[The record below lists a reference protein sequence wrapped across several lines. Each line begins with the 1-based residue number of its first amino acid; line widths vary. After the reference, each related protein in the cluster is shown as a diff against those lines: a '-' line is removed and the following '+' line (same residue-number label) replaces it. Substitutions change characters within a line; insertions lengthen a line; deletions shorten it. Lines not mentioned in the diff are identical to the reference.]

1 MTSAGFRSYNPG
13 SLHEAMTA
21 ATATWRRGR
30 QRRKA
35 QPVTSVSTP
44 KQLPALVSGQAGARP
59 ARALKDALAGIVGPS
74 PALAALRARLPLL
87 ARSQCS
93 VLITGET
100 GTGKDCVARALHEL
114 GERRA
119 GPMVSINC
127 AALPDTLLDSELFGY
142 ERGAFTGA
150 HAAYPGKISLA
161 SGGTLFLDE
170 IGDMPLHAQA
180 KLLRVLETREV
191 FPIGAMRSRHV
202 DVRIVAATH
211 CALEQAVR
219 KGTFRADLF
228 YRLNVARVELLPLRQ
243 RPEDVA
249 PLFEHF
255 AGQLNDAAGGAGPV
269 RVTPAAM
276 ALMQQH
282 DWPGNARELRNLVEA
297 AGLVFDGRPLDAGE
311 LPLSCIAAHDGNDES
326 SRVIEALE
334 RCEWNRTRAAEMLQ
348 WSRMTLYRKMKQFHI
363 APEPGRSA
371 RAP

>member
-1 MTSAGFRSYNPG
+1 MTPA
-13 SLHEAMTA
+13 
-21 ATATWRRGR
+21 
-30 QRRKA
+30 
-35 QPVTSVSTP
+35 SVP
-44 KQLPALVSGQAGARP
+44 KQLPARASATDRRP
-59 ARALKDALAGIVGPS
+59 VQQPKDALAGIVGPS
-74 PALAALRARLPLL
+74 ASLSALRMRLPML

-93 VLITGET
+93 VLVTGET

-114 GERRA
+114 GDRRA

-191 FPIGAMRSRHV
+191 FPIGALRSRHV

-219 KGTFRADLF
+219 GGLFRADLF

-255 AGQLNDAAGGAGPV
+255 ASQLDDGSGAGPV
-269 RVTPAAM
+269 RVTAPAM
-276 ALMQQH
+276 VLMQQH
-282 DWPGNARELRNLVEA
+282 GWPGNARELRNLVEA
-297 AGLVFDGRPLDAGE
+297 AGLVFDGRPLEPDE
-311 LPLSCIAAHDGNDES
+311 LPLSGATSLINDES

-334 RCEWNRTRAAEMLQ
+334 RCEWNRTRAAEMLH

-363 APEPGRSA
+363 APEPVRNA

>member
-1 MTSAGFRSYNPG
+1 MNLASA
-13 SLHEAMTA
+13 
-21 ATATWRRGR
+21 
-30 QRRKA
+30 
-35 QPVTSVSTP
+35 P
-44 KQLPALVSGQAGARP
+44 KQLPAQAPGQDARP
-59 ARALKDALAGIVGPS
+59 TRPLQDALGAIVGPS
-74 PALAALRARLPLL
+74 PSLCALRARLPML
-87 ARSQCS
+87 ARSNCS

-114 GERRA
+114 GERRS

-180 KLLRVLETREV
+180 KLLRVIETREV

-219 KGTFRADLF
+219 SGAFRADLF

-249 PLFEHF
+249 ALFEHF
-255 AGQLNDAAGGAGPV
+255 AGQLKDGAGPV
-269 RVTPAAM
+269 RVTPSAM

-297 AGLVFDGRPLDAGE
+297 AGLVFDGRPLEPAE
-311 LPLSCIAAHDGNDES
+311 LPLSRMTQPGGDES
-326 SRVIEALE
+326 SRVIAALE
-334 RCEWNRTRAAEMLQ
+334 RCDWNRTRAAEMLQ

-363 APEPGRSA
+363 APAPVHGA

>member
-1 MTSAGFRSYNPG
+1 MTPASAP
-13 SLHEAMTA
+13 T
-21 ATATWRRGR
+21 
-30 QRRKA
+30 
-35 QPVTSVSTP
+35 
-44 KQLPALVSGQAGARP
+44 QLPALASGTDSRAARST
-59 ARALKDALAGIVGPS
+59 KDALASIVGPS
-74 PALAALRARLPLL
+74 PSLSAMRERLPML

-114 GERRA
+114 SERRG

-127 AALPDTLLDSELFGY
+127 AALPDSLLDSELFGY

-219 KGTFRADLF
+219 KGMFRADLF

-249 PLFEHF
+249 PLFDHF
-255 AGQLNDAAGGAGPV
+255 AGQLKDGAGPV

-276 ALMQQH
+276 ARMRQH

-297 AGLVFDGRPLDAGE
+297 AGLVFDGRPLEPGE
-311 LPLSCIAAHDGNDES
+311 LPLFSMTQPVNDES
-326 SRVIEALE
+326 SRVIAALE

-363 APEPGRSA
+363 APEPVRNA

>member
-1 MTSAGFRSYNPG
+1 M
-13 SLHEAMTA
+13 
-21 ATATWRRGR
+21 
-30 QRRKA
+30 
-35 QPVTSVSTP
+35 
-44 KQLPALVSGQAGARP
+44 RP
-59 ARALKDALAGIVGPS
+59 LKDALAGIVGPS
-74 PALAALRARLPLL
+74 PSLCALRERLPML
-87 ARSQCS
+87 ARSNCS

-114 GERRA
+114 GERRS

-219 KGTFRADLF
+219 KGAFRADLF
-228 YRLNVARVELLPLRQ
+228 YRLNVARIELLPLRQ

-255 AGQLNDAAGGAGPV
+255 AGQLGEPPV
-269 RVTPAAM
+269 RITPSAM

-282 DWPGNARELRNLVEA
+282 DWPGNARELRNLVES
-297 AGLVFDGRPLDAGE
+297 AGLVFDGRPLEPAE
-311 LPLSCIAAHDGNDES
+311 LPLVNMKPPADDEPRRVIAA
-326 SRVIEALE
+326 LE
-334 RCEWNRTRAAEMLQ
+334 HCEWNRTRAAEMLQ

-363 APEPGRSA
+363 APEPVRTA

>member
-1 MTSAGFRSYNPG
+1 MTPASA
-13 SLHEAMTA
+13 
-21 ATATWRRGR
+21 
-30 QRRKA
+30 
-35 QPVTSVSTP
+35 P
-44 KQLPALVSGQAGARP
+44 KQLPALVSVRKDP
-59 ARALKDALAGIVGPS
+59 LSARALEDALAGIVGTS
-74 PALAALRARLPLL
+74 PALAALRARLPML
-87 ARSQCS
+87 ARSNCS

-114 GERRA
+114 GERRG

-180 KLLRVLETREV
+180 KLLRVIETREV

-219 KGTFRADLF
+219 KGCFRADLF
-228 YRLNVARVELLPLRQ
+228 YRLNVARVELLPLRR

-255 AGQLNDAAGGAGPV
+255 AGQLDEGHGPV
-269 RVTPAAM
+269 RVTAAAM

-297 AGLVFDGRPLDAGE
+297 AGLVFDGRPLEPGE
-311 LPLSCIAAHDGNDES
+311 LPLSGMAEAPLDDES
-326 SRVIEALE
+326 SRVIAALE
-334 RCEWNRTRAAEMLQ
+334 HCEWNRTRAAEMLQ

-363 APEPGRSA
+363 APESARNA